1 MATIMLE
8 YDARNAFAA
17 SMINV
22 IRKSGVFKEK
32 IVHPEPKLAC
42 SSKTKVCE
50 AKLAIK
56 DVKDGKLNSYCS
68 PQALYEKLGI

>member
-22 IRKSGVFKEK
+22 IRKSGVFKDK
-32 IVHPEPKLAC
+32 IVHLELKWAC
-42 SSKTKVCE
+42 SSKTNVCE
-50 AKLAIK
+50 AKLAIQ
-56 DVKDGKLNSYCS
+56 DVKDGKLNSYSS